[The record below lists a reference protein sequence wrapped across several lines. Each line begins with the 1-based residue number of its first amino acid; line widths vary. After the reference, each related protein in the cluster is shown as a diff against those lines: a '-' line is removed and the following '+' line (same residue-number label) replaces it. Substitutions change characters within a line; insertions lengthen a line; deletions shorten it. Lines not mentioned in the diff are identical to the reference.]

1 MKTYPLGGTAFI
13 DLSVYGEITSAA
25 ENTAKSNELALASQ
39 LKKPVLIAGLN
50 LKTVGEF
57 SPFFASFTSKTASG
71 VTTYTAAIPATPT
84 GASGAFQVG
93 RIQIT
98 SAGKI
103 IVTKGA

>member
-13 DLSVYGEITSAA
+13 DLSVYGEFET
-25 ENTAKSNELALASQ
+25 TKAKDAVSNEYALASQ

-50 LKTVGEF
+50 LKTIGTF
-57 SPFFASFTSKTASG
+57 TPFFASFTSATASG

-84 GASGAFQVG
+84 GSSGAFQVG

-103 IVTKGA
+103 TVTKGA